1 MVLWLIGMS
10 GAGKTVVGREVVRE
24 LRKTRDHPVFLDG
37 DVFRSILGDDIGHT
51 IEDRKKNADRFCRM
65 CAFLDGQGVDVV
77 CAILSI
83 FHESQQWNREHLSE
97 YFEVYL
103 RVSFEELLR
112 RDSKGLY
119 GKARR
124 GEIDNVVGVDI
135 PFPEPL
141 RPDLVIDNEGDQSV
155 RETAGIILE
164 SLRLSREPNP
174 LHQPNLRRRAFGGP
188 RGI

>member
-10 GAGKTVVGREVVRE
+10 GAGKTVVGREVVQE
-24 LRKTRDHPVFLDG
+24 LRKTHDNVIFLDG

-65 CAFLDGQGVDVV
+65 CKFLDSQGIHVV

-83 FHESQQWNREHLSE
+83 FHESQQWNREHLSD

-103 RVSFEELLR
+103 RVSFDELLR

-119 GKARR
+119 GKARK

-135 PFPEPL
+135 DFPEPV
-141 RPDLVIDNEGDQSV
+141 RPDLVIDNEGDRSV
-155 RETAGIILE
+155 QEVAGGILE
-164 SLRLSREPNP
+164 EVRKRDERQAREREP
-174 LHQPNLRRRAFGGP
+174 LQRAGGAVH
-188 RGI
+188 GL